1 MRFTDATYQKL
12 CHWDE
17 GLSQTYVYNI
27 SSLSQ
32 ANTILRKTNRIPMV
46 ILWGTSVG
54 FVIYFN
60 ESLKRSKTQ
69 GIYGTGIIIIVTMLF
84 VLRHREVAWQRWW
97 GLLFSWSSHCQV
109 ISISW
114 KATPHCNA
122 LLTFS
127 GCLASDCCEMKEV
140 GGINYKLS
148 HTAKETFGNCYDT
161 CIYTLEQVGFHV
173 LWGIW
178 WDITFDWVE
187 PNW

>member
-32 ANTILRKTNRIPMV
+32 ANTILRRTNRIPMV

-60 ESLKRSKTQ
+60 ESLKRSKKQET
-69 GIYGTGIIIIVTMLF
+69 YGTDIIITNSL
-84 VLRHREVAWQRWW
+84 WQCCLCLGTERQHDRDGGACSSLDLHLVRW
-97 GLLFSWSSHCQV
+97 SPSSR
-109 ISISW
+109 SN
-114 KATPHCNA
+114 PA

-148 HTAKETFGNCYDT
+148 HTAEETFGNCYDT

-178 WDITFDWVE
+178 WDISFDWVE
-187 PNW
+187 QNW

>member
-17 GLSQTYVYNI
+17 GLLQIYVYNI

-60 ESLKRSKTQ
+60 ESVPKHREYMVQTSLLPIHCDSVVCCLGTERQHDRDGGACSSLDLLLVRWSPSSRSK
-69 GIYGTGIIIIVTMLF
+69 
-84 VLRHREVAWQRWW
+84 
-97 GLLFSWSSHCQV
+97 
-109 ISISW
+109 
-114 KATPHCNA
+114 PA

-148 HTAKETFGNCYDT
+148 HTAEETFGNCYDT

-173 LWGIW
+173 LGAIW
-178 WDITFDWVE
+178 WDITFHWVE
-187 PNW
+187 PTW